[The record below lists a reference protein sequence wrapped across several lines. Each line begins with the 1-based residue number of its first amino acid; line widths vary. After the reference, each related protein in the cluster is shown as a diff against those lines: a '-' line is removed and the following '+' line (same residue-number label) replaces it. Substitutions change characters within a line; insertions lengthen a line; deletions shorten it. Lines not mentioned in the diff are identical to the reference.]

1 MNTLTY
7 AIPHAHPLAK
17 RALAAKVGIVFHTH
31 YDGKEMDPAALQARA
46 GADVPENN
54 DLPDVLQF
62 FNDTPLA
69 DTAVNE
75 SVLTK
80 FKNNTRTI
88 ERMCN
93 ITGKFLNTL
102 VSEMGTTGDAKF
114 HIASYMKQFFNDE
127 VKKQRVT
134 IPESSYKALGEF
146 YYTKM
151 HKEIDKVTSDKAK
164 TKKRDLMYFGLKY
177 LEDHKREFM
186 ALLALYKKIQDN
198 KQLVI
203 DELDRV
209 ENLGT
214 VKFFVKTKGGYEVT
228 NPEGYVL
235 HLDGGMVKL
244 VNRLEFSYN
253 NFTVEKDWK

>member
-1 MNTLTY
+1 
-7 AIPHAHPLAK
+7 
-17 RALAAKVGIVFHTH
+17 
-31 YDGKEMDPAALQARA
+31 MDPAALQARA
-46 GADVPENN
+46 GANVPESN
-54 DLPDVLQF
+54 DLPEVLQF

-69 DTAVNE
+69 DTAVNMT
-75 SVLTK
+75 VLNNFQT
-80 FKNNTRTI
+80 NTRVI
-88 ERMCN
+88 ERMCE
-93 ITGKFLNTL
+93 ITGNFLDTL

-134 IPESSYKALGEF
+134 IPEKSYKALGEF

-151 HKEIDKVTSDKAK
+151 HKEIDKVTSAKAK
-164 TKKRDLMYFGLKY
+164 AKKRDLMYKGLQY
-177 LEDHKREFM
+177 LQDHKNEFM

-209 ENLGT
+209 ENLGS
-214 VKFFVKTKGGYEVT
+214 VKFFVKTKNGYEVT
-228 NPEGYVL
+228 KPEGYVM

-253 NFTVEKDWK
+253 NFTVEKD